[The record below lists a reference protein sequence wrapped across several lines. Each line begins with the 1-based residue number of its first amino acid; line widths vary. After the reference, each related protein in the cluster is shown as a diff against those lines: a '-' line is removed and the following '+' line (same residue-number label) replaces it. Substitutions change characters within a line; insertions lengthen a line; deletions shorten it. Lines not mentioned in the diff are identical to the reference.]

1 MTIQNARLRA
11 QHICWYIIAAS
22 ALVALLSFLVP
33 VVATVQQPFVAH
45 LRTAIALFAAL
56 PFIGASVWL
65 MASLGRFKPG
75 VRKAY
80 TMASIGMILL
90 AAGITQLPILGLFD
104 LWNSAWALSGAV
116 GVIFIAGAMLTYFGM
131 RMLTRILD
139 LKTHVTKS
147 WLVVMIAVVFAV
159 LSYFV
164 SPYLVQYDNV
174 KDINSYLAAIGF
186 AGVFMAA
193 TAILAYRVS
202 SVIGASYHTAM
213 KIFAFGNGALAFEAF
228 HEYTQSYFMNN
239 GTPYN
244 DYGFYMWPFMTAAV
258 IMVFAAKEF
267 SLINAEAD
275 DGNHPAELDDSVY
288 IDSVITT
295 AALVS
300 RPQDVDGILT
310 GLRSITA
317 RLSADSI
324 SLTNEDKNHLVAVY
338 RQLEDYLTH
347 GNDPLRTFTAEQV
360 RSRLN
365 QEFVAVVATQTNRP

>member
-1 MTIQNARLRA
+1 
-11 QHICWYIIAAS
+11 
-22 ALVALLSFLVP
+22 
-33 VVATVQQPFVAH
+33 
-45 LRTAIALFAAL
+45 
-56 PFIGASVWL
+56 
-65 MASLGRFKPG
+65 
-75 VRKAY
+75 
-80 TMASIGMILL
+80 
-90 AAGITQLPILGLFD
+90 
-104 LWNSAWALSGAV
+104 
-116 GVIFIAGAMLTYFGM
+116 
-131 RMLTRILD
+131 
-139 LKTHVTKS
+139 
-147 WLVVMIAVVFAV
+147 
-159 LSYFV
+159 
-164 SPYLVQYDNV
+164 
-174 KDINSYLAAIGF
+174 
-186 AGVFMAA
+186 
-193 TAILAYRVS
+193 
-202 SVIGASYHTAM
+202 
-213 KIFAFGNGALAFEAF
+213 
-228 HEYTQSYFMNN
+228 
-239 GTPYN
+239 
-244 DYGFYMWPFMTAAV
+244 MWPFMTAAV